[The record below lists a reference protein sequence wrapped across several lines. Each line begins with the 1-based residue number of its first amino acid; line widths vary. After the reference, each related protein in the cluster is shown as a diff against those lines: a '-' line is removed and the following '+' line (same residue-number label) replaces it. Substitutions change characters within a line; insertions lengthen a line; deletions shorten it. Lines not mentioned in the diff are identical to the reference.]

1 MLDFIAFMNAS
12 LLCGV
17 LTVYILLFKK
27 NALRSY
33 SDYVLSISII
43 GQIYA
48 VLLFLLVFSGSI
60 IHIPHLYRTA
70 APITFLIPPL
80 SYLYVRS
87 VLYNE
92 KKWQGVDFLH
102 LLPFFFFLINYLPFF
117 LSPLEYKIEIVS
129 KTIADK
135 NFGIVK
141 QLGFLPESIF
151 YLFRPIQSTIY
162 IIFQWRLILSF
173 NRNNPNQ
180 FITDQIKRVTRWL
193 SIFTWAST
201 GNLVAF
207 FITIVL
213 YLTQENLFSKDE
225 LTLIPNTILAVS
237 HLIVFT
243 YLLINPQVLT
253 GLPFVRYKET
263 QSNLIENEVIKVPF
277 IYENYSKEI
286 KSLEKYF
293 ATNKSFLQPNLS
305 ISQVSVDTQI
315 PIRDL
320 SYIINNYYEKR
331 FNDYLNEMR
340 LQQFIDKI
348 DATTLDALT
357 IEAIAFESG
366 FSSKS
371 SFYRA
376 FNRFYDCTPSEYLET
391 IQKAK

>member
-1 MLDFIAFMNAS
+1 MLDFSDFMNAS
-12 LLCGV
+12 LLCGA

-33 SDYVLSISII
+33 SDYILSISIL

-60 IHIPHLYRTA
+60 IHLPHLYRTA

-92 KKWQGVDFLH
+92 KRWQGVDFLH
-102 LLPFFFFLINYLPFF
+102 LLPFLFFLINYFPFF
-117 LSPLEYKIEIVS
+117 LSPLEYKLEIVS

-141 QLGFLPESIF
+141 QLGFLPESVF
-151 YLFRPIQSTIY
+151 YLFRPVQAIIY
-162 IIFQWRLILSF
+162 VVFQWRLILSF

-201 GNLVAF
+201 GNLAAF

-237 HLIVFT
+237 HLVVFT

-293 ATNKSFLQPNLS
+293 TVKKTFLQPNIS
-305 ISQVSVDTQI
+305 ISQVSVETEI

-331 FNDYLNEMR
+331 FNDFINEMR
-340 LQQFIDKI
+340 CEHFINKIDKNS
-348 DATTLDALT
+348 LDSLT

-376 FNRFYDCTPSEYLET
+376 FNRFYSCTPSEYLDSLMKPE
-391 IQKAK
+391 

>member
-1 MLDFIAFMNAS
+1 MLDFTDFMNAS
-12 LLCGV
+12 LLCGA

-33 SDYVLSISII
+33 SDYVLSISIL

-60 IHIPHLYRTA
+60 IHLPHLYRTA

-92 KKWQGVDFLH
+92 KRWQGVDFLH
-102 LLPFFFFLINYLPFF
+102 LLPFLFFLINYFPFF
-117 LSPLEYKIEIVS
+117 LSPLEYKLEIVS

-141 QLGFLPESIF
+141 QLGFLPESVF
-151 YLFRPIQSTIY
+151 YLFRPVQAIIY
-162 IIFQWRLILSF
+162 VVFQWRLILSF

-201 GNLVAF
+201 GNLAAF

-237 HLIVFT
+237 HLVVFT

-253 GLPFVRYKET
+253 GLPFVRYLET

-293 ATNKSFLQPNLS
+293 TVKKTFLQPNIS
-305 ISQVSVDTQI
+305 ISQVSVETEI

-331 FNDYLNEMR
+331 FNDFINEMR
-340 LQQFIDKI
+340 CEHFINKIDKNS
-348 DATTLDALT
+348 LDSLT

-376 FNRFYDCTPSEYLET
+376 FNRFYSCTPSEYLDSLMKPE
-391 IQKAK
+391 

>member
-1 MLDFIAFMNAS
+1 MIDFINFMNAS
-12 LLCGV
+12 LLCGL

-33 SDYVLSISII
+33 SDYVLSISIL

-60 IHIPHLYRTA
+60 LHVPHLYRTA
-70 APITFLIPPL
+70 APITFLVPPL

-92 KKWQGVDFLH
+92 KKWQGIDFLH
-102 LLPFFFFLINYLPFF
+102 LLPFLFFSINYLPFF
-117 LSPLEYKIEIVS
+117 LSPLDYKLEIVS

-141 QLGFLPESIF
+141 QLGFLPESVF
-151 YLFRPIQSTIY
+151 YLFRPIQAIIY
-162 IIFQWRLILSF
+162 IIFQWHLILSF

-180 FITDQIKRVTRWL
+180 LITDQIKRVTRWL
-193 SIFTWAST
+193 SIFTMAST
-201 GNLVAF
+201 GFLVAF

-213 YLTQENLFSKDE
+213 YFTQDNLFSSE
-225 LTLIPNTILAVS
+225 QLTLIPNTILAVS
-237 HLIVFT
+237 HFVVFT

-253 GLPFVRYKET
+253 GLPFIRYKET
-263 QSNLIENEVIKVPF
+263 ISTIVENEIVKVPF
-277 IYENYSKEI
+277 IYENYAKEI

-293 ATNKSFLQPNLS
+293 TVKKTFLQPNIS
-305 ISQVSVDTQI
+305 ISQVSVDTEI

-331 FNDYLNEMR
+331 FNDYINEMR
-340 LQQFIDKI
+340 CQYFIAKVDKN
-348 DATTLDALT
+348 TLDSLT

-376 FNRFYDCTPSEYLET
+376 FNRFYSCTPSEHLESLL
-391 IQKAK
+391 KAE